1 MSDPR
6 NTGSWDEY
14 RMKVV
19 ADLEGLKEN
28 VAGLTVAVTTLTT
41 EITVWKRTARV
52 MTAMAGLI
60 GSALT
65 WLVGYLPKIL
75 ALLK

>member
-1 MSDPR
+1 MEPR
-6 NTGSWDEY
+6 NAGSWDEY

-28 VAGLTVAVTTLTT
+28 VSALTTAVTTLTT

-52 MTAMAGLI
+52 MTALAGLI

-65 WLVGYLPKIL
+65 WLVSYLPKIV
-75 ALLK
+75 ALIK